1 MIDYLNYSVSVVN
14 SVATVTRGEHSWPIG
29 KVTKSN
35 KLRLWS
41 TKTQLFLDD
50 DDIKKIL
57 SATKDGPVGSFVV
70 RVINSKDSAT
80 LHVYTDSE
88 FFSPAIAV
96 WGKEQ
101 NSLRF
106 QPPAHPLFKKD
117 RKGLLELVTHSRD
130 SGLFSPSEALTAGSI
145 FDRSE

>member
-29 KVTKSN
+29 KITKKG

-41 TKTQLFLDD
+41 TKTSLFLDD
-50 DDIKKIL
+50 EDTARI
-57 SATKDGPVGSFVV
+57 ARRGEGPVGSFTV

-80 LHVYTDSE
+80 LHVYTAE
-88 FFSPAIAV
+88 FYGPIIAT
-96 WGKEQ
+96 WSKEH

-130 SGLFSPSEALTAGSI
+130 SGLFSPSEALTTGSI